1 MPMIDWTEDEA
12 EEVRQLM
19 LDRLDSLRER
29 ERAAADHETASRYV
43 YFITELRTR
52 IRKLEAAYAN
62 D

>member
-29 ERAAADHETASRYV
+29 AATDHETASRYV